1 MKVFDVRGISK
12 GVDAALSVVDNPKH
26 RHALRNY
33 RRHALLEVSGFWEDI
48 LVPTMTVDHPVYRLT
63 ERGRTHVF
71 DGMNA
76 VRKLYSGLV
85 GDGENVFGA
94 IDEEV
99 AVSDYGIF
107 IEAVFAQI
115 VRGTHSSL
123 AEQGVDPERTYQVSH
138 RFAASWPYRDGRLV
152 GEFIYDDTGSW
163 RVDEV
168 DASALISPAEARARL
183 APYLEASPLQEI
195 EQGLKLFTQ
204 GT

>member
-26 RHALRNY
+26 RHILKNY
-33 RRHALLEVSGFWEDI
+33 RRHALLEVSGYWEDI
-48 LVPTMTVDHPVYRLT
+48 LIPTMTVEHPVYRLT

-71 DGMNA
+71 DGMDA
-76 VRKLYSGLV
+76 VRTLYSGLV
-85 GDGENVFGA
+85 NGGENVFGA
-94 IDEEV
+94 LDEQV

-115 VRGTHSSL
+115 VRGDHPSL
-123 AEQGVDPERTYQVSH
+123 AGHDTVVERVYQMSH
-138 RFAASWPYRDGRLV
+138 RFAAAWPYHNGRLV

-168 DASALISPAEARARL
+168 DASALISPAEARTRL
-183 APYLEASPLQEI
+183 APLLAQSPLSEI
-195 EQGLKLFTQ
+195 ERGLQLFDA
-204 GT
+204 GA